1 MTILLLP
8 WWIYLCIVGI
18 IYSGYM
24 TFKTAKQDRKIDEE
38 FIEKEG
44 QVFIERIEEE
54 RKKKQG
60 VNEHTNNT
68 EDDPAVL

>member
-1 MTILLLP
+1 MLLLP

-24 TFKTAKQDRKIDEE
+24 AFKTARQDRKLDEE

-44 QVFIERIEEE
+44 QVFIERIEQE
-54 RKKKQG
+54 RQKKKA
-60 VNEHTNNT
+60 VTNHSNT
-68 EDDPAVL
+68 EDDPAIL